1 MTEHQPTLQRLRI
14 TYRKGEALKYV
25 GHLDFVRAWERSLRR
40 ARVPLAY
47 SESYNPQ
54 PRLQFAAALPL
65 GATGRAELVDV
76 WLTQPMAPEQFVALV
91 QPHLPAGLE
100 IVAAAEVPLK
110 AKALQSLLRAS
121 RWQVDVESDLPA
133 EAVAGRV
140 ADFLAAASVPTSRQR
155 KGQAVPVDLRPLVLE
170 LVYAGQPQL
179 GWHRLLMTLVTH
191 EAATARPEQV
201 LATLGLEGS
210 TVRAERLQCLFAEEA
225 TAPGAAAA
233 DAPA

>member
-1 MTEHQPTLQRLRI
+1 MSEHQPTLQRLRI

-47 SESYNPQ
+47 SESFNPQ

-65 GATGRAELVDV
+65 GATGRAELMDV
-76 WLTQPMAPEQFVALV
+76 WLTQPMEPTQFVALV

-110 AKALQSLLRAS
+110 AKGLQSLLRAGC
-121 RWQVDVESDLPA
+121 WQVDVESDLDA
-133 EAVAGRV
+133 NALAGRV
-140 ADFLAAASVPTSRQR
+140 ADFLAATSVPASRQR
-155 KGQAVPVDLRPLVLE
+155 KGQAVAVDLRPLVLE
-170 LVYAGQPQL
+170 LAYAGQPQP
-179 GWHRLLMTLVTH
+179 GWHRLLMTLASH

-201 LATLGLEGS
+201 LAVLGLQGA
-210 TVRAERLQCLFAEEA
+210 TARAERLQCLFAEEV
-225 TAPGAAAA
+225 APSSPAAAA
-233 DAPA
+233 APA